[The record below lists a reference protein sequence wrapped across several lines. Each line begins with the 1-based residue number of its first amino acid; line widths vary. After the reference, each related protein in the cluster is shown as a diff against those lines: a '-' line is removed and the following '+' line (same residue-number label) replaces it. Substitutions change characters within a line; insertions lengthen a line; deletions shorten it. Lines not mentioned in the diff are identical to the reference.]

1 MMLTSPLQNAQIEL
15 ALLTEAIFLKY
26 GYDFRHYSEAHLRRR
41 IKHALGKFG
50 IPNISALQHEVLYDK
65 DIFELLLAELSINVT
80 EMFRDPSFYRALR
93 EAVVPI
99 LKTYPF
105 VKVWHAGC
113 ASGEEVYSMAILLKE
128 EGLAD
133 RCQIYAT
140 DFNARVL
147 KKAKEAIFP
156 LELIKEYTANYIAAG
171 GRQEFS
177 DYYTAAYDSIILN
190 KGIRERIVFSDHNL
204 ATDAV
209 FGEMHMVVCRN
220 VLIYFDREL
229 QDRVVKLFA
238 DSLCYR
244 GLLCLGSKESLKF
257 NAHAELFIPLNEE
270 EKIYKKAVQAP
281 LR

>member
-1 MMLTSPLQNAQIEL
+1 MTTSRLENTQIEL

-26 GYDFRHYSEAHLRRR
+26 GYDFRNYSEAHLRRR
-41 IKHALGKFG
+41 IKHALIKLGV
-50 IPNISALQHEVLYDK
+50 PNISALQHEVLYDK
-65 DIFELLLAELSINVT
+65 GTFELLLAELSINVT

-93 EAVVPI
+93 ETVVPI

-105 VKVWHAGC
+105 VKIWHAGC

-128 EGLAD
+128 EGLYE

-140 DFNARVL
+140 DFNLRVL

-156 LELIKEYTANYIAAG
+156 LELIKEYTANYIASG

-190 KGIRERIVFSDHNL
+190 KGLRERIVFSDHNL
-204 ATDAV
+204 ATDTV
-209 FGEMHMVVCRN
+209 FGEMHMIVCRN
-220 VLIYFDREL
+220 VMIYFDRQL
-229 QDRVVKLFA
+229 QDRTVRLFA

-257 NAHAELFIPLNEE
+257 NAHGELFEPLDEE
-270 EKIYKKAVQAP
+270 EKIYKKVVQA
-281 LR
+281 